1 MKLSKRAIDQAT
13 YHGKKGTD
21 HYLWDDAITGFGV
34 RLYAFG
40 RKSFVVS
47 HYKLLARPRV
57 FSRLLPKE
65 GALKVAE
72 LEIGVALEDLPEGTS
87 LPCWTCPE
95 SPRCRRR
102 RTGRRSQER
111 APTRLE
117 GALRLIS

>member
-13 YHGKKGTD
+13 YHGKKGTG

-57 FSRLLPKE
+57 LSSCSRKKERSRLP
-65 GALKVAE
+65 
-72 LEIGVALEDLPEGTS
+72 S
-87 LPCWTCPE
+87 W
-95 SPRCRRR
+95 
-102 RTGRRSQER
+102 RSAWR
-111 APTRLE
+111 
-117 GALRLIS
+117 